1 MRLLCIDH
9 FFEQDIGALKAAAGS
24 RRCWSVSYGHFW
36 RLAQRFFPEEVFTG
50 IETFFRPEHESQRT
64 RYAQAAGLELERL
77 HRLYRFDAVLAPSD
91 TFFWIRAVIEA
102 CQRLGIPF
110 VVLQKEATIPPG
122 WLEGPAREWG
132 AISPFIADHMLV
144 SSEHHRQFWINAG
157 VASDSVTVTGQPR
170 FDIYA
175 RPDRRRSWNA
185 LGIEVPNKPTVLFL
199 TYDSN
204 AYLPIIDR
212 SGLHP
217 WLELRSDT
225 ESVLLEI
232 ARRGEATIL
241 VKSHPQ
247 PAEDQ
252 TAHLA
257 ALAQHPGVS
266 VLPARGDVRDY
277 ILNADVVVG
286 FQTTALLE
294 ALTAGRPTIYTWW
307 TDPVKQHEDELIPF
321 HRESEALAVADSP
334 AELRRLL
341 EHHLQ
346 RGEPP
351 SGDSREMVTR
361 YLGPIDGHAAE
372 RCWLQLEGIRAAT
385 QLTPAGR
392 RLRSRGRSLRLP
404 TAFSSAAAAGAWSV
418 ATALAPLS
426 YSAYRFLSRV
436 ASRPAP
442 IGAEAFHREL
452 QLRRQSA
459 IDRLVAASTR

>member
-9 FFEQDIGALKAAAGS
+9 FFEQDIEALQAAAGS
-24 RRCWSVSYGHFW
+24 RRCWSVSYGRFW
-36 RLAQRFFPEEVFTG
+36 RLAQRFFAKEVFTG
-50 IETFFRPEHESQRT
+50 IEAFFRPEHEADRT
-64 RYAQAAGLELERL
+64 RYAQAAALELERL

-122 WLEGPAREWG
+122 WFEGPAREWG

-144 SSEHHRQFWINAG
+144 SSEHHRRFWINAG
-157 VASDSVTVTGQPR
+157 VASDIVTVTGQPR
-170 FDIYA
+170 FDVYA
-175 RPDRRRSWNA
+175 RPNRRHPWNE
-185 LGIEVPNKPTVLFL
+185 LGVELLDKPTVLFL

-217 WLELRSDT
+217 WLELRRDT

-232 ARRGEATIL
+232 ARRDEATIL

-257 ALAQHPGVS
+257 ALAKHPGVS
-266 VLPARGDVRDY
+266 ILPAQGDVRQY
-277 ILNADVVVG
+277 ILNAGIVVG

-294 ALTAGRPTIYTWW
+294 ALAARRPTIYTWW
-307 TDPVKQHEDELIPF
+307 TDPVTEHEDDLIPF
-321 HRESEALAVADSP
+321 HRENEALAVANSP

-341 EHHLQ
+341 ERHL
-346 RGEPP
+346 RRPEPP
-351 SGDSREMVTR
+351 SGDTPAMVTR
-361 YLGPIDGHAAE
+361 YLGPIDGQAAQ
-372 RCWLQLEGIRAAT
+372 RCWLQLEEIRAAT
-385 QLTPAGR
+385 PLTPAGR
-392 RLRSRGRSLRLP
+392 RLKSRGRSLRLR
-404 TAFSSAAAAGAWSV
+404 TAFSSAAAVGVWSV

-452 QLRRQSA
+452 EVRRQNA
-459 IDRLVAASTR
+459 IERLVEASTR